1 MTMDNI
7 LDMLVADESPVQVSD
22 EIKNLLFTK
31 AAERVDAFRPEVA
44 NVMFGNEEET
54 AEEEYEETEE

>member
-22 EIKNLLFTK
+22 EIKNILFTK
-31 AAERVDAFRPEVA
+31 AAERVNAFRPNVA
-44 NVMFGNEEET
+44 DTMFGTEEET
-54 AEEEYEETEE
+54 EEEYEETEE

>member
-7 LDMLVADESPVQVSD
+7 LDMLIADESPVQVSD
-22 EIKNLLFTK
+22 EIKNILFTK
-31 AAERVDAFRPEVA
+31 AAERVDAFRPDVA
-44 NVMFGNEEET
+44 NTMFGTEEE